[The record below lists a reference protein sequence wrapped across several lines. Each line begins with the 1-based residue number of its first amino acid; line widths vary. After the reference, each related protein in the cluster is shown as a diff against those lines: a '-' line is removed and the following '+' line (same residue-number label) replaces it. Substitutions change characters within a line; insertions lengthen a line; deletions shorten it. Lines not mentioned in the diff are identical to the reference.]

1 MKKRINF
8 VEACMH
14 YNRLVLLLTVALVG
28 LGIVGLKFMPKQEFP
43 EFTIRQGLVVGVFPG
58 ASVLQVEEELAKP
71 LERFLFTYE
80 EINRQKTYSISKSGM
95 VFVMVQLED
104 DVYNKDRV
112 WNKIKLGL
120 QEFKQK
126 LPIEVLAVV
135 AEDDFGDTS
144 ALLISLES
152 DDKNSRE
159 LAHYMQQLEERLM
172 KIKSVSNLRPF
183 GVQQEQISIY
193 IDKAKLIGYGID
205 QRYVMAQLS
214 PQGLKTTGGSLDDT
228 KTVMPIY
235 VSSSFKT
242 EQDVANQVIYM
253 DSEGNNV
260 RVKDVARV
268 VREYPNP
275 DSYILNNGKNTVL
288 LSLEMRPGHNIIE
301 YGKEVEEIIAEF
313 TQTLPPSIKIERIAN
328 QPKVVKES
336 VFSFLQDL
344 GLAILIVVIVML
356 LLFPWRSAV
365 IAAMTIPITIFISIG
380 IMYLVGIPLNTV
392 TLAAL
397 IVVLGMIVDNSIVVL
412 DAYLENLDKGMSS
425 WYAAAASA
433 SRYFGSIFLATLCIS
448 VIFFPFLFITTG
460 MIRDFLNFFPWTIC
474 LTLMTSVVVSM
485 MMIPFLEF
493 SIIKKG
499 LKQGEAERKRRFN
512 LLTLVQSTYD
522 KGLHFTMRYPWIAIS
537 FGVISLVIAGLIFYH
552 LDIRLMPKAER
563 DQFAVEIYLPEGSAL
578 DQTGL
583 VADSMQAIL
592 SRDERVVSVTTF
604 VGSGSPRFQATY
616 APNLPSA
623 HYGQFIV
630 NTTSNET
637 TLEVLDDYA
646 DKYAHYFPQAYVRFK
661 QLDYSTVSIP
671 IDIRF
676 QGDDLLLLKEQGAK
690 MADFLRTLDP
700 LTWVHINSDQ
710 ARPAIEVMLKPLEA
724 AQMGISTASASM
736 QLAMLNEGVT
746 IAKIWEGDY
755 ALPLKLKTEYDKLPQ
770 PNENIHQ
777 EYLNS
782 RVPNVVAPLR
792 QVATVTPIWEDGEIL
807 RRTGIRTLCV
817 RADFKRLVN
826 NSKVQEQ
833 ILEHVENVI
842 RPNLPPGVTCEI
854 GGLSE
859 ADKEDLEPIMYS
871 LFAALVLIFLFL
883 LIDYRRIFISVIS
896 LMALSLCLLG
906 AALSMWLGE
915 LPISMTSV
923 LGIVSLMGIVVR
935 NVILITQHADQ
946 LRIEEKFSAF
956 EAAMDAGKR
965 RMVPIFLTSMTTA
978 VGVIPMIVSKSPLWY
993 PMGMVICYGTLAA
1006 MVMVVLIMPPVYYL
1020 IYRSHDKKRKNDE

>member
-1 MKKRINF
+1 MNL
-8 VEACMH
+8 VEACMR
-14 YNRLVLLLTVALVG
+14 YNRLVLLVTVALVA

-58 ASVLQVEEELAKP
+58 ATVLQVEEELAKP
-71 LERFLFTYE
+71 LERFLFTYQE
-80 EINRQKTYSISKSGM
+80 VNRNKTYSISKSGM
-95 VFVMVQLED
+95 VFVMVELED
-104 DVYNKDRV
+104 DVHNKDRV

-126 LPIEVLAVV
+126 LTPEVLAIV
-135 AEDDFGDTS
+135 AQDDFGDTS
-144 ALLISLES
+144 ALLISIES

-159 LAHYMQQLEERLM
+159 LAHYMEQLEERLM

-193 IDKAKLIGYGID
+193 LDKRKLIGYGID
-205 QRYVMAQLS
+205 QRYVMSQLAA
-214 PQGLKTTGGSLDDT
+214 QGLKTTGGKLDDS
-228 KTVMPIY
+228 KTIMPIY
-235 VSSSFKT
+235 ISPALQT
-242 EQDVANQVIYM
+242 EQDIANQVIYM
-253 DSEGNNV
+253 DSKGNTV
-260 RVKDVARV
+260 RVKDIARV
-268 VREYPNP
+268 VREYPYP
-275 DSYILNNGKNTVL
+275 DSYIRNNGKNTVL
-288 LSLEMRPGHNIIE
+288 LSLEMRPGYNIIE
-301 YGKEVEEIIAEF
+301 YGTQVEEVMTAFIK
-313 TQTLPPSIKIERIAN
+313 TLPPSVKIERIAD

-336 VFSFLQDL
+336 VYSFLQDL
-344 GLAILIVVIVML
+344 GLAIVIVVVVML

-380 IMYLVGIPLNTV
+380 IMNLVGIPLNTV

-412 DAYLENLDKGMSS
+412 DAYLENLDRGMSR

-448 VIFFPFLFITTG
+448 VIFFPFLFITKG

-474 LTLMTSVVVSM
+474 LTLMISVVVSM
-485 MMIPFLEF
+485 LMIPFLEF

-499 LKQGEAERKRRFN
+499 LKQGEKSKSHQFN
-512 LLTLVQSTYD
+512 LLELVQTTYE
-522 KGLHFTMRYPWIAIS
+522 KALHQTMMHPWITVF
-537 FGVISLVIAGLIFYH
+537 FGLASLALAALILNH

-563 DQFAVEIYLPEGSAL
+563 DQFAVEIYLPEGAAL
-578 DQTGL
+578 EQTGL

-592 SRDERVVSVTTF
+592 SHDERVVSVTTF
-604 VGSGSPRFQATY
+604 VGMGSPRFQATY
-616 APNLPSA
+616 APNLPST

-630 NTTSNET
+630 NTTTNET
-637 TLEVLDDYA
+637 TVEVLDDYA

-661 QLDYSTVSIP
+661 QLDYNRVSIP
-671 IDIRF
+671 IEIRF

-690 MADFLRTLDP
+690 MQDFLRTLDP

-710 ARPAIEVMLKPLEA
+710 ARPAINVSMKPLEA
-724 AQMGISTASASM
+724 AQMGISTASASL

-755 ALPLKLKTEYDKLPQ
+755 SLPLKLKTEYDKHPQ
-770 PNENIHQ
+770 KNATIDN

-782 RVPNVVAPLR
+782 HIPNVVAPLR
-792 QVATVTPIWEDGEIL
+792 QVATVDPIWEDGEIV
-807 RRTGIRTLCV
+807 RRTGMRTLNV
-817 RADFKRLVN
+817 LADFKRLVN
-826 NSKVQEQ
+826 NDKVQEQ
-833 ILEHVENVI
+833 ILAYVENEV

-859 ADKEDLEPIMYS
+859 SDKENLQPIMLS
-871 LFAALVLIFLFL
+871 LLAALVLIFLFL
-883 LIDYRRIFISVIS
+883 LIDYKRIFISIIS
-896 LMALSLCLLG
+896 LVALSLCLLG
-906 AALSMWLGE
+906 AALSL
-915 LPISMTSV
+915 LLSDLSISMTSV

-946 LRIEEKFSAF
+946 LRIEEKVSAF
-956 EAAMDAGKR
+956 EAAFDAGKR

-1006 MVMVVLIMPPVYYL
+1006 MIMVVLIMPPVYYL
-1020 IYRSHDKKRKNDE
+1020 IYRVHDKNTKTNE